1 MGTGWN
7 KSSECSSRCPMDST
21 AMGPLAYQ
29 APVVA
34 EQPVHPRADQEGC
47 QPQLLPGTCEESVS
61 FAPPGLRLQE
71 HR

>member
-7 KSSECSSRCPMDST
+7 KSRECSSWCPLDST

-29 APVVA
+29 APVVV
-34 EQPVHPRADQEGC
+34 EQPV
-47 QPQLLPGTCEESVS
+47 PQLLPGTCEESVS